1 MAPLPFVVQPAKR
14 EKRRI
19 GNEQTGIIEVEVRG
33 GLTVYESA
41 LITELLA
48 DQQSAFVEGAR
59 LADAIAKEEGIS
71 LVEAFAVIEGAVGTG
86 EKDPAAEELRVKH
99 ADRIA
104 ELVKVY
110 TKAGTA
116 NMEAHVTA
124 LVRSRCGM
132 PEWSLEDTR
141 QLDRVLFN
149 GLWQLA
155 RDEQDAENLPT
166 QRVTEEELG
175 KPPADDGNVK
185 RRTGR
190 RSTGS

>member
-1 MAPLPFVVQPAKR
+1 MPLPFVVKPAKR
-14 EKRRI
+14 QKRRI
-19 GNEQTGIIEVEVRG
+19 GNEQTGIIEVDVRG

-41 LITELLA
+41 TVTELLA

-71 LVEAFAVIEGAVGTG
+71 LTEAFAVIEGAVSGG
-86 EKDPAAEELRVKH
+86 EQDPAAEELRVKH

-104 ELVKVY
+104 QLVRVY
-110 TKAGTA
+110 TAAGNA

-132 PEWSLEDTR
+132 PQWSVEETR

-155 RDEQDAENLPT
+155 REEQDAENMPV

-175 KPPADDGNVK
+175 KPPAVGGNGRK
-185 RRTGR
+185 RTGKP
-190 RSTGS
+190 SSGS